1 MRLRRTVGAL
11 AAVLALACAS
21 SAAASSIVYVCAP
34 NLCRIDPAHPGKVT
48 RLTRDGKATGPV
60 YGSPSLSTSGRKLA
74 FVKGNRLHL
83 AAGNA
88 TRARQVDEP
97 AGSALAWMRPD
108 GRQVLYI
115 RSVNTIVSPGSFFPY
130 YSPPVYGIVPFLF
143 VRDVSAGRAQT
154 LARSTTSAGW
164 LRDRALFPHE
174 VAGDGPRPEEICIVA
189 PPGADELC
197 KRAVATDPQQRTLSS
212 PAASPDGR
220 YLVAVAEP
228 FSADPGYKRT
238 FVGALALFNP
248 ATGEHLRDLTPGQA
262 NGEPVFSPDG
272 RQIAF
277 TRGGGLYVVPVTGGK
292 PKLLRRGVRDPTW
305 GAR

>member
-1 MRLRRTVGAL
+1 M
-11 AAVLALACAS
+11 
-21 SAAASSIVYVCAP
+21 
-34 NLCRIDPAHPGKVT
+34 
-48 RLTRDGKATGPV
+48 
-60 YGSPSLSTSGRKLA
+60 
-74 FVKGNRLHL
+74 KGNRLYL
-83 AAGNA
+83 AQGNA

-115 RSVNTIVSPGSFFPY
+115 RSVNTIISPGFTYPY
-130 YSPPVYGIVPFLF
+130 YSPPVFGFVPFLF
-143 VRDVSAGRAQT
+143 VRDVAAGKAQT

-164 LRDRALFPHE
+164 LRDRALFPDE
-174 VAGDGPRPEEICIVA
+174 VAGNGPQPDQICVVA
-189 PPGADELC
+189 PPGAAELC
-197 KRAVATDPQQRTLSS
+197 ERPVAIDPQQRTLSS

-248 ATGEHLRDLTPGQA
+248 ATGEHLRDLTPGRA
-262 NGEPVFSPDG
+262 DGDPVFSPDG
-272 RQIAF
+272 RQVAF
-277 TRGGGLYVVPVTGGK
+277 TRGGSLYVVGVAGGK
-292 PKLLRRGVRDPTW
+292 AKLLRRGVRDPTW